1 MKRIGAMLCLVLLVV
16 SMTAA
21 TCFGAEGA
29 LKIVDE
35 YPRDGQKSTSI
46 ENMSVKLTFNNDM
59 GNKESVAAN
68 ADCFKIT
75 DNEGNA
81 LPIRVFYNPK
91 DSKEVMVLADAVKIA
106 ESSDISVK
114 DNTEYTLHIS
124 ADVTDNEGN
133 TLGADQ
139 TVSFTTLNQKQNTQV
154 YMIMMVVMF
163 GGMFM
168 FSSRQAK
175 KKAAEAQEQTAKEE
189 PFNPYK
195 EAKKTGK
202 SVQEVIEAHEKEMA
216 KKAKKAARKSKEEDN
231 DDDYEYEEEDNG
243 NYKVKGPRPIS
254 AGGSAYVTGR
264 AAIAEARK
272 AEEERLAKRRAA
284 NAKKKKK

>member
-75 DNEGNA
+75 DNKGNA

-133 TLGADQ
+133 TLGRRSDGFFHNPE
-139 TVSFTTLNQKQNTQV
+139 SE
-154 YMIMMVVMF
+154 
-163 GGMFM
+163 
-168 FSSRQAK
+168 
-175 KKAAEAQEQTAKEE
+175 AEHPGIYDYDGCYVRRYVHVLISPGQEE
-189 PFNPYK
+189 
-195 EAKKTGK
+195 
-202 SVQEVIEAHEKEMA
+202 
-216 KKAKKAARKSKEEDN
+216 
-231 DDDYEYEEEDNG
+231 
-243 NYKVKGPRPIS
+243 
-254 AGGSAYVTGR
+254 GR
-264 AAIAEARK
+264 
-272 AEEERLAKRRAA
+272 
-284 NAKKKKK
+284 

>member
-1 MKRIGAMLCLVLLVV
+1 MKRIGAVICLVLMVV
-16 SMTAA
+16 TMTAA
-21 TCFGAEGA
+21 TCFGADNA
-29 LKIVDE
+29 LKIE
-35 YPRDGQKSTSI
+35 KSYPEDGQKSTSI
-46 ENMSVKLTFNNDM
+46 ENMSVKLTFNNEM
-59 GNKESVAAN
+59 GNKKSVAAN
-68 ADCFKIT
+68 AKCFRIT
-75 DNEGNA
+75 DNEGKA

-91 DSKEVMVLADAVKIA
+91 DKYEVMVLADAVKIA
-106 ESSDISVK
+106 EDKNLRVK

-124 ADVTDNEGN
+124 GDVTDNNGN

-139 TVSFTTLNQKQNTQV
+139 KISFTTLNQSKNTQV
-154 YMIMMVVMF
+154 YMIMMVLMF
-163 GGMFM
+163 GGMFI
-168 FSSRQAK
+168 FTSRQAK
-175 KKAAEAQEQTAKEE
+175 KKAAESQEQVKEE

-216 KKAKKAARKSKEEDN
+216 KKAKKASRKSKVDDEE
-231 DDDYEYEEEDNG
+231 DYEYEEEDNG

-254 AGGSAYVTGR
+254 AGGSSYITGR

-284 NAKKKKK
+284 NAKKKKKK